1 MTPPPESPRTDP
13 VPAAPGAFVVVPC
26 VDVQGGRAVRL
37 TEGDPSR
44 ETVYFD
50 DPVTAARHWLDL
62 GARELHAVDL
72 DAALGVG
79 DNREP
84 IRALAAD
91 AASAG
96 ARVEVGGGV
105 RSLEAARAWLAA
117 VHRVVLGTVAVTD
130 PGLVATLIA
139 VYGPDRVAV
148 SVDARAGKVVVRGWV
163 ETSAIQAT
171 DLARRMADLGVR
183 QLIYTDVS
191 RDGTMRGVDPAPVA
205 AMRTA
210 FPHRLVAGGG
220 VGTEADL
227 DLYVELG
234 LDGAIVGRAL
244 YEGTV
249 RYPRTA

>member
-1 MTPPPESPRTDP
+1 VTQPPPD
-13 VPAAPGAFVVVPC
+13 GFVVVPC

-37 TEGDPSR
+37 TEGDPTR
-44 ETVYFD
+44 ETVYFEA
-50 DPVTAARHWLDL
+50 PEAAARHWLER

-79 DNREP
+79 DNRAA

-91 AASAG
+91 AATVG

-105 RSLEAARAWLAA
+105 RSLEAATAWLEV

-130 PGLVATLIA
+130 PGLVATL
-139 VYGPDRVAV
+139 VERYGPDRVAV
-148 SVDARAGKVVVRGWV
+148 SVDARAGLVAVRGWV
-163 ETSAIQAT
+163 ETSAVEAT
-171 DLARRMADLGVR
+171 ALARRMAALGVR

-191 RDGTMRGVDPAPVA
+191 RDGTMRGVDPGPVV
-205 AMRTA
+205 AMRAA
-210 FPHRLVAGGG
+210 FPHRLWAGGG
-220 VGTEADL
+220 VGSEADL

-244 YEGTV
+244 YEGAV
-249 RYPRTA
+249 RYPRTP

>member
-1 MTPPPESPRTDP
+1 MSLPSETPMPDP
-13 VPAAPGAFVVVPC
+13 TTARGAGFVVVPC

-37 TEGDPSR
+37 TEGDPTR

-50 DPVTAARHWLDL
+50 DPQVAARHWLAL

-79 DNREP
+79 DNRDK

-91 AASAG
+91 AEALGGS
-96 ARVEVGGGV
+96 VEVGGGV
-105 RSLEAARAWLAA
+105 RSLEVARAWLEV

-130 PGLVATLIA
+130 PGLVATLIDT
-139 VYGPDRVAV
+139 YGPDRVAV
-148 SVDARAGKVVVRGWV
+148 SVDARAGMVAVRGWV
-163 ETSAIQAT
+163 ETSAVEAT
-171 DLARRMADLGVR
+171 LLARQMAAIGVR

-191 RDGTMRGVDPAPVA
+191 RDGTMLGVDPGPVA
-205 AMRTA
+205 AMRAA

-244 YEGTV
+244 YEGAI
-249 RYPRTA
+249 RYPRAP